1 MAQLMQPGPRG
12 PSLAAAALGRAVAFA
27 RAGELRRSWRAAPKG
42 ADAVEWGPQC
52 GALRRAYRCV
62 PVLGPGSLH
71 RAYIAACSV
80 LGSGSLRACIAA
92 CSVLGS
98 GSLRAYIAACSVLG
112 SGSLRAYIAA
122 CSVLGSGS
130 LHRAYIAEA
139 HRRILSLQSAS
150 RRLPAGGRPESV
162 RVRRARNGTK
172 GRSAA
177 IAVPMFTLLDGG
189 APL

>member
-71 RAYIAACSV
+71 
-80 LGSGSLRACIAA
+80 
-92 CSVLGS
+92 
-98 GSLRAYIAACSVLG
+98 RAYIAACSVLG

>member
-80 LGSGSLRACIAA
+80 LGSGSL
-92 CSVLGS
+92 
-98 GSLRAYIAACSVLG
+98 
-112 SGSLRAYIAA
+112 
-122 CSVLGSGS
+122 
-130 LHRAYIAEA
+130 HRAYIAEA